1 MKKEEIRKELENY
14 LSEKKGSG
22 KTGERAEY
30 TKSFAITLLMNIWV
44 SPKPELTSLRDRLL
58 AMLSLENSETLCH
71 WVMVSSAY
79 PFWFNMSYIFGSLFS
94 LQDQVKMS
102 QIMSR
107 TYEIFGERNTVNRCS
122 RYVNRSL
129 AAWDLIRD
137 KEKPGYYEK
146 GKVIT
151 VSDIDSAGFLAEAM
165 LHALPEKRLALSAVI
180 NCPAFFNFKLPP
192 INGAQLAKANQNL
205 YVEQFSVNEKYIS
218 LKSYF
223 NR

>member
-1 MKKEEIRKELENY
+1 
-14 LSEKKGSG
+14 
-22 KTGERAEY
+22 
-30 TKSFAITLLMNIWV
+30 MNIWV
-44 SPKPELTSLRDRLL
+44 CPKPELTNLRDRLL
-58 AMLSLENSETLCH
+58 EKLSLENSETLCH
-71 WVMVSSAY
+71 WAMVSSAY
-79 PFWFNMSYIFGSLFS
+79 PFWFNMSYIFGSLFL
-94 LQDQVKMS
+94 LQDQVKTS
-102 QIMSR
+102 KIMSR

-122 RYVNRSL
+122 RYVNRSF

-151 VSDIDSAGFLAEAM
+151 VSDIDSVCLLAETM

-192 INGAQLAKANQNL
+192 INGAQLAKANNNL
-205 YVEQFSVNEKYIS
+205 HVEQFSLNEEYIS
-218 LKSYF
+218 LKSQL

>member
-1 MKKEEIRKELENY
+1 
-14 LSEKKGSG
+14 
-22 KTGERAEY
+22 
-30 TKSFAITLLMNIWV
+30 
-44 SPKPELTSLRDRLL
+44 
-58 AMLSLENSETLCH
+58 
-71 WVMVSSAY
+71 
-79 PFWFNMSYIFGSLFS
+79 MSYIFGSLFL

-122 RYVNRSL
+122 RYVIRSL

-146 GKVIT
+146 GMVIT
-151 VSDIDSAGFLAEAM
+151 VSDIDSACLLAEAM

-180 NCPAFFNFKLPP
+180 NCPSFFNFKLPP

-205 YVEQFSVNEKYIS
+205 HVEQFSVNEEYIS
-218 LKSYF
+218 LKGRF